1 MSYHTLPHKAPLQA
15 RKVCALLR
23 EGPPTGRC
31 PYPTSPLP
39 RPVSIHR
46 QYPCWPQLDLP
57 RRDYHA

>member
-31 PYPTSPLP
+31 PYPTSPLA
-39 RPVSIHR
+39 RPHSVHMLPSPPSII
-46 QYPCWPQLDLP
+46 P
-57 RRDYHA
+57 RREFHG